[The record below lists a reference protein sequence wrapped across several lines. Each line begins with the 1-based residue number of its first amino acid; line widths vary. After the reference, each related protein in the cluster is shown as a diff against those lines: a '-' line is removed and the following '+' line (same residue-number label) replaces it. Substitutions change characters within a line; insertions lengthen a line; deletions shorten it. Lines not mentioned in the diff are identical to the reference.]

1 MLFEMVC
8 LVTLLNII
16 GHPIIGSLC
25 EAGTSTL
32 AQYILVV
39 SLSHIGLLKFWSQNG
54 LSTLIYWTLVRLV
67 LIVLVSDCGFSRDL
81 SGALA

>member
-1 MLFEMVC
+1 M
-8 LVTLLNII
+8 VTLLNTI

-39 SLSHIGLLKFWSQNG
+39 SLSHIGLLKFWSQK
-54 LSTLIYWTLVRLV
+54 TLIYWSLVRLV
-67 LIVLVSDCGFSRDL
+67 LIVLVSDFSRDL

>member
-1 MLFEMVC
+1 MVC

-16 GHPIIGSLC
+16 GHPIIGSLY
-25 EAGTSTL
+25 EADTSTL

-39 SLSHIGLLKFWSQNG
+39 SLSHIGLLQFWSQK
-54 LSTLIYWTLVRLV
+54 TLIYWSLVRLV
-67 LIVLVSDCGFSRDL
+67 LIVLVSDFSRDL

>member
-1 MLFEMVC
+1 M
-8 LVTLLNII
+8 VTLLNII

-39 SLSHIGLLKFWSQNG
+39 SLSHIGLLKFWSLNFDMLVTGQTG
-54 LSTLIYWTLVRLV
+54 LDSFGLRLLSRFIWRSGLINLKSQW
-67 LIVLVSDCGFSRDL
+67 S
-81 SGALA
+81 